1 MESQDVCED
10 QEDDGGTM
18 MPTEILFYSR
28 RKDYAFLSNF
38 YPSPIMIDGLH
49 WPTVE
54 HYYQAKK
61 TLDPAI
67 RERIRVASTPAEAKR
82 LGRNFKPR
90 KDWEN
95 IKIKIMKKAL
105 WIKFT
110 QNINLG
116 VMLLGTGEAVL
127 HEDSPHDRVWGIH
140 GQDLLGKLLM
150 EVRTG
155 MRKGLGSIL

>member
-1 MESQDVCED
+1 
-10 QEDDGGTM
+10 
-18 MPTEILFYSR
+18 L
-28 RKDYAFLSNF
+28 
-38 YPSPIMIDGLH
+38 
-49 WPTVE
+49 
-54 HYYQAKK
+54 
-61 TLDPAI
+61 
-67 RERIRVASTPAEAKR
+67 RERIRIASTPAEAKR
-82 LGRNFKPR
+82 FGRSIKPR
-90 KDWEN
+90 KDWEE
-95 IKIKIMKKAL
+95 IKIKVMKKAL

-155 MRKGLGSIL
+155 MRKGLADIL